1 MGLPCA
7 ELLKAMV
14 LKAENDK
21 IMFLLVPTSCFI
33 ECLVLNA
40 FHIPL
45 LTIACELICLLLFVF
60 LLLCGFCPLGAWD
73 GLLYVIV
80 ALPEPSI

>member
-21 IMFLLVPTSCFI
+21 IMFFLVPTSCFI
-33 ECLVLNA
+33 GCLVLTA

-45 LTIACELICLLLFVF
+45 LTIACELICLLLFFFVIMWF
-60 LLLCGFCPLGAWD
+60 LF
-73 GLLYVIV
+73 
-80 ALPEPSI
+80 